1 MTVKFEHADEDE
13 DARHVAEQAERLLD
27 ALPYDPDD
35 ALHLMMLVVAGLIAD
50 SPREDRIGKIQE
62 LRQILKDFLG
72 VEGSALQ

>member
-1 MTVKFEHADEDE
+1 MAMKFKHADD
-13 DARHVAEQAERLLD
+13 DVNARHVAEQAERLLD
-27 ALPYDPDD
+27 ALPYDKDD
-35 ALHLMMLVVAGLIAD
+35 ALRLMMLVVAGLIAD